1 MLLNEES
8 NELIQFEKLFTM
20 YQFESLDIFGLKD
33 PINIERFSVGLQKCS
48 NSKENGKKI
57 KYVKGLKFQDFPS

>member
-1 MLLNEES
+1 MLLKEES

-33 PINIERFSVGLQKCS
+33 PINIERVSQSVFKNVQTLRKT
-48 NSKENGKKI
+48 EKK
-57 KYVKGLKFQDFPS
+57 SSM